1 MSSPL
6 HGVAGDRD
14 AVLEA
19 IDVSKTYPGVRA
31 LSHIDLTL
39 YPGRIH
45 ALVGLNGAGKSTLV
59 KILSGVERPDIG
71 ELRVRGTR
79 VTFRGPRDAVAAGL
93 VTIHQELS
101 VLPNLSV
108 AENVMLGTLA
118 RSELKPISWAR
129 MRSTARTVLAR
140 LGSDLDVRL
149 RARDLSVAQQQ
160 VVELAKALQGEA
172 SVVLL
177 DEPTATLPQRDVNIL
192 FEVMRRMRSH
202 GTAMVYISHRME
214 EIYEIADSVSVLRD
228 GRMAGTYAIADL
240 PAGRIVR
247 EMIGTTEVAEAAAT
261 VDAGAGR
268 VQSIGEPVLEASDV
282 GDGKVIA
289 DVSLT
294 LHRGELL
301 AVAGLVGS
309 GQGELSKCL
318 FGARKVSVGTLR
330 VNGRPVKRLTPRRA
344 IKLGL
349 GLLPADRK
357 YEGLVLGMSIRDNTT
372 LANHR
377 RFSRFGVLQNR
388 DESRATKSITSE
400 LRLKAYSIA
409 QAAGTLSG
417 GNQQKVVV
425 AKWLVA
431 RSKILIFEEP
441 TRGIDVH
448 AKQEIYGLIRDFVS
462 KGGSAI
468 VLSSELSEVM
478 MCDRAI
484 VMAKGRVVGELNH
497 DEMSADRNRLLEMFA

>member
-1 MSSPL
+1 MSSPWDS
-6 HGVAGDRD
+6 GARD
-14 AVLEA
+14 LRAVLEA
-19 IDVSKTYPGVRA
+19 IDISKTYPGVRA

-39 YPGRIH
+39 YPGSIH

-59 KILSGVERPDIG
+59 KILSGVERPDSG
-71 ELRVRGTR
+71 EIRVRGAR
-79 VTFRGPRDAVAAGL
+79 VVFRGPRDAVAAGM

-108 AENVMLGTLA
+108 AENVMLGSLA
-118 RSELKPISWAR
+118 RSEVKPISWPR
-129 MRSTARTVLAR
+129 MRSKARAVLAR

-149 RARDLSVAQQQ
+149 KARDLSVAQQQ

-172 SVVLL
+172 SVILL
-177 DEPTATLPQRDVNIL
+177 DEPTATLPQRDVDIL

-228 GRMAGTYAIADL
+228 GRMAGTYRIEDL

-247 EMIGTTEVAEAAAT
+247 EMVGTTEVAEAAAT
-261 VDAGAGR
+261 VDSDSGR
-268 VQSIGEPVLEASDV
+268 TRSIGEPVLEAQRI
-282 GDGKVIA
+282 GDGRAIS
-289 DVSLT
+289 DISLT

-318 FGARKVSVGTLR
+318 FGARKVSAGTVR
-330 VNGRPVKRLTPRRA
+330 VNGQLVKRWSPRRA

-357 YEGLVLGMSIRDNTT
+357 YEGLILGMSIRDNTT

-377 RFSRFGVLQNR
+377 RFSRFGVLQRR
-388 DESRATKSITSE
+388 DESRATKKITSE
-400 LRLKAYSIA
+400 LRLKAYSIS
-409 QAAGTLSG
+409 QVTGTLSG

-431 RSKILIFEEP
+431 RSHILIFEEP

-468 VLSSELSEVM
+468 VMSSELSEVM

-497 DEMSADRNRLLEMFA
+497 EQMSADRNRLLEMFA

>member
-1 MSSPL
+1 MSSPATDTT
-6 HGVAGDRD
+6 GADV
-14 AVLEA
+14 VLEA
-19 IDVSKTYPGVRA
+19 IKISKSYPGVHA
-31 LSHIDLTL
+31 LSNVDLSL
-39 YPGRIH
+39 QAGRIH

-59 KILSGVERPDIG
+59 KILSGVERPDSG
-71 ELRVRGTR
+71 ELQVHGTH
-79 VTFRGPRDAVAAGL
+79 VNFRGPRDAVAAGL

-108 AENVMLGTLA
+108 AENVMLAAIA
-118 RSELKPISWAR
+118 RSEIRPISWTRIRA
-129 MRSTARTVLAR
+129 TARSVLAR

-149 RARDLSVAQQQ
+149 KARDLSVAQQQ

-172 SVVLL
+172 SVILL
-177 DEPTATLPQRDVNIL
+177 DEPTATLPQRDVDIL
-192 FEVMRRMRSH
+192 FAVMRRLRSQ

-228 GRMAGTYAIADL
+228 GHLAGTYAMADL

-247 EMIGTTEVAEAAAT
+247 EMIGTAEVDEAAAPVNT
-261 VDAGAGR
+261 G
-268 VQSIGEPVLEASDV
+268 QSRHRTIGEPVLEVVRVS
-282 GDGKVIA
+282 DGKTIS
-289 DVSLT
+289 DISLA
-294 LHRGELL
+294 LHRGEML

-318 FGARKVSVGTLR
+318 FGARKMFGGTLR
-330 VNGRPVKRLTPRRA
+330 INGQVIKRLTPRRA
-344 IKLGL
+344 IKLGV
-349 GLLPADRK
+349 GLLPGDRK
-357 YEGLVLGMSIRDNTT
+357 YEGLILGMSIRDNTT

-377 RFSRFGVLQNR
+377 RFSKFGVLLNR
-388 DESRATKSITSE
+388 DESRETKRITSE
-400 LRLKAYSIA
+400 LRLKSYSIA

-431 RSKILIFEEP
+431 QSRILIFEEP

-448 AKQEIYGLIRDFVS
+448 AKQEIYGLIQDFVAR
-462 KGGSAI
+462 GGSAI

-484 VMAKGRVVGELNH
+484 VLAKGRMVGELGH
-497 DEMSADRNRLLEMFA
+497 DEMAADRNRLLEMFA